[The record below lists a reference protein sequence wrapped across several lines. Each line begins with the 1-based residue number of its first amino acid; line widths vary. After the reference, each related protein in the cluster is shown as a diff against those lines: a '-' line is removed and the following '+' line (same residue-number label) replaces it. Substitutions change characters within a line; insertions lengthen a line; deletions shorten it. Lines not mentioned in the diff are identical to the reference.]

1 MEALFRHHWKSRSGA
16 ISSTVLGD
24 RRNVILVPLLHHF
37 GLAVALLFL
46 QIGGQRRR
54 CRPHLPCATN
64 TAWKSTILAPF
75 QVIKKD
81 AVLALFLVDDV
92 VQAPLQWHLAM
103 GNHCSGDGGGVSPP
117 VSFEDTFGTV
127 PRVRRLQTRLYK
139 IR

>member
-1 MEALFRHHWKSRSGA
+1 M
-16 ISSTVLGD
+16 
-24 RRNVILVPLLHHF
+24 PLLHHF